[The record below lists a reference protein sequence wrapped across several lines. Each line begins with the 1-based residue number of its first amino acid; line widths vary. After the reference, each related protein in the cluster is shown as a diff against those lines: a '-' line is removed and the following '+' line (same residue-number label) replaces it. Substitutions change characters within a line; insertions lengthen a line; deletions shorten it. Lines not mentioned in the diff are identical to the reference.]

1 MNVGLRVWNVRFSIK
16 KRRAFKV
23 VGFRFSAKEGSH
35 GYLE

>member
-16 KRRAFKV
+16 N
-23 VGFRFSAKEGSH
+23 GEHLSGGFSAKERSH